1 MVFLLQRGVREIAEL
16 YECRP
21 SLHAIEVYRKT
32 SGLESVSSTC
42 FGAARISGLLIDDG
56 LELDNKLDLEWH
68 KSYVP
73 FVGRILRIERLA
85 EKILSEV
92 RKFSDYLFLQF

>member
-1 MVFLLQRGVREIAEL
+1 VIFLLQRGVSEIAEL
-16 YECRP
+16 YGCKP
-21 SLHAIEVYRKT
+21 SLHAIEDYRKT
-32 SGLESVSSTC
+32 SGLESLSSTC